1 MIDFE
6 KLECI
11 VYNLVVNVIKFIFKV
26 GWIIIWFLKKEEDK
40 LVIEVKDNGE
50 GIVKGDFGNIFD
62 CFY

>member
-1 MIDFE
+1 M
-6 KLECI
+6 
-11 VYNLVVNVIKFIFKV
+11 YNLVVNVIKFIFKV